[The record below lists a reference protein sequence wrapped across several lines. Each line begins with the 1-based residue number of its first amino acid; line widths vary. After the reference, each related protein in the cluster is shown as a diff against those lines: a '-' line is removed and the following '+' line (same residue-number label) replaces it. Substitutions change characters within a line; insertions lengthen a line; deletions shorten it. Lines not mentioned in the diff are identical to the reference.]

1 MVHVTINAELSKI
14 TLLPPVAKKDPEA
27 GGCERS
33 WTCLCTNGPASRP
46 DCPYHAAVEQ
56 LSLPAETFGTPLKP
70 RLPLFPPVVKIM
82 VLARWTGETVLR
94 YIREAPLAH
103 LADEVNALEGK
114 RNLLALSDKLAD
126 GAEKLT
132 GKVQDLEDQLRLQR
146 ERRQATSL
154 AASAEDPDRSGRP
167 YVTNGA
173 KKATKLKVHRVL
185 ISGHGT
191 PLTSW
196 RTVCGFRFAF
206 SKGERSNS
214 YKKFESS
221 PRCKRCGL
229 RDEIADDD
237 EKSGS
242 SSTSATDSSAQS
254 SEEGA
259 TPSPQSEAAG
269 TGDAGG
275 V

>member
-1 MVHVTINAELSKI
+1 
-14 TLLPPVAKKDPEA
+14 
-27 GGCERS
+27 
-33 WTCLCTNGPASRP
+33 
-46 DCPYHAAVEQ
+46 
-56 LSLPAETFGTPLKP
+56 
-70 RLPLFPPVVKIM
+70 M

-173 KKATKLKVHRVL
+173 KKATKLKGAPGPDIGPRHAPYELAHRL
-185 ISGHGT
+185 RL
-191 PLTSW
+191 PL
-196 RTVCGFRFAF
+196 RV
-206 SKGERSNS
+206 
-214 YKKFESS
+214 
-221 PRCKRCGL
+221 
-229 RDEIADDD
+229 
-237 EKSGS
+237 
-242 SSTSATDSSAQS
+242 
-254 SEEGA
+254 
-259 TPSPQSEAAG
+259 
-269 TGDAGG
+269 
-275 V
+275 